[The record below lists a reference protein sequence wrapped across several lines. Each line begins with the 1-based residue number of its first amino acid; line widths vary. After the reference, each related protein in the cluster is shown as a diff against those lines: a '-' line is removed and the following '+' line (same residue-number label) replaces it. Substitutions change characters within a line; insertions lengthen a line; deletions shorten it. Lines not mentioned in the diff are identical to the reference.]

1 MSTWYIGKK
10 EDTMPRG
17 NRTGPDGMG
26 SMTGRGAGFCSGSGR
41 PGYMNPD
48 GGRGLG
54 RGYGY
59 AAGAGRGT
67 GFGHGHGTGAGYGQG
82 LNRGYAYAPPPPMA
96 PDMEKQ
102 QLQREAE
109 YVEEELKAIRKRL
122 DDLGAQAGA

>member
-1 MSTWYIGKK
+1 
-10 EDTMPRG
+10 MPRG

-26 SMTGRGAGFCSGSGR
+26 PMTGRGAGFCSGSGT

-54 RGYGY
+54 YGRGYGY
-59 AAGAGRGT
+59 GAGPGRGM
-67 GFGHGHGTGAGYGQG
+67 GFGHGYGPGAGYGRGMSHGYAQG
-82 LNRGYAYAPPPPMA
+82 WDRGYAYAPPVT

-109 YVEEELKAIRKRL
+109 FVEEELKAIRKRL
-122 DDLGAQAGA
+122 DDLGAKADA